1 MQIYELTKSTFQ
13 KERLKKCMQ
22 EDKAYKK
29 SVIKCI
35 DRPMNAATQHFKS
48 VQITH
53 VSSIQLSCIEF
64 QLCM

>member
-1 MQIYELTKSTFQ
+1 MQICELTKSTFQ
-13 KERLKKCMQ
+13 KERLTKCMQ

-48 VQITH
+48 VQITQ